1 MKVRLYLVLSLLLL
15 SIQYSEGQ
23 FLDYNPI
30 PLQNNNSYNFE
41 RSDRAF
47 EEMIRQ
53 KELEAKQQMEYERRA
68 EIAKRAAQPVVI
80 NEELIS
86 ASGFNLMKE
95 KKVKA
100 KISQMTYSNG
110 DVRFFLTGL
119 KYNEEWIP
127 INHTE
132 ISEISTLI
140 RQATYDEEVESK
152 KFLLKLSEIATY
164 ITILNDEYIIF

>member
-47 EEMIRQ
+47 EEMIRR
-53 KELEAKQQMEYERRA
+53 KELETKQQMEYERRA
-68 EIAKRAAQPVVI
+68 EIAKRAAQPVII

-95 KKVKA
+95 KEVKA
-100 KISQMTYSNG
+100 KISQMTYNNG

-127 INHTE
+127 INHAE

-164 ITILNDEYIIF
+164 ITILDDEYIIF